1 MGSKD
6 SWLGFSVSKK
16 SIREHITPHKIS
28 VVLLIQE
35 YCIIKFE
42 GKLFIII
49 EMSYSI
55 IICIHCCMGYKR
67 FHSENVNWR

>member
-42 GKLFIII
+42 GKLF
-49 EMSYSI
+49 SNYYNRNVLLLYVSI
-55 IICIHCCMGYKR
+55 
-67 FHSENVNWR
+67 VA

>member
-49 EMSYSI
+49 EMSYYYMYPLL
-55 IICIHCCMGYKR
+55 HKHR
-67 FHSENVNWR
+67 L